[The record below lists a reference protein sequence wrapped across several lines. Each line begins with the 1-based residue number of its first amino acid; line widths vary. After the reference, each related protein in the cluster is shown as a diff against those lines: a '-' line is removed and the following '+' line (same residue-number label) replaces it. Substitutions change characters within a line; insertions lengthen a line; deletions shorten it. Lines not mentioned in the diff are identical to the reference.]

1 MNWTKDIRQGNV
13 IVFPGGPVNHENAE
27 DFESR
32 IIPSV
37 EEASRSGGSLI
48 IDFRHVDYM
57 TSVGLRALMMA
68 VNKADA
74 TAVKILVTGMNDTM
88 REIFHISGFEKLF
101 VVHDSLES
109 ALAATSAT

>member
-1 MNWTKDIRQGNV
+1 
-13 IVFPGGPVNHENAE
+13 
-27 DFESR
+27 
-32 IIPSV
+32 
-37 EEASRSGGSLI
+37 
-48 IDFRHVDYM
+48 
-57 TSVGLRALMMA
+57 MA